1 MKERKNQNVNFN
13 NFCYANV
20 ENLKSPSRNFL
31 QNRNF
36 LLGSLRSDFPWL
48 SVLRLKWGEDDG
60 AENILYDTLL
70 KVPHGNYHIRNISCT
85 DHRPTSFPLFHR
97 RIRNQ
102 KLCRLVLIFKL
113 YLFTMSNQK
122 IYDPL
127 HFSTEEIDFFF
138 RIAIG
143 RQLRYHLHLNLDWY
157 PLILET
163 VIGSTVFSC
172 ESWTFVYRAVRI
184 QIAGTDLY
192 GETGCVFLFC
202 TPDKQIGAGS
212 LTEIIITWR

>member
-70 KVPHGNYHIRNISCT
+70 KVPHGNYHKRNISCT
-85 DHRPTSFPLFHR
+85 DHHPTSFPLFYR
-97 RIRNQ
+97 RIRNYVDLFLFLNCIYSPCPIKKFMTPCIFRQ
-102 KLCRLVLIFKL
+102 KKL
-113 YLFTMSNQK
+113 TFFSNR
-122 IYDPL
+122 
-127 HFSTEEIDFFF
+127 HWTSTEIPSSS
-138 RIAIG
+138 
-143 RQLRYHLHLNLDWY
+143 QSW
-157 PLILET
+157 LIP
-163 VIGSTVFSC
+163 SY
-172 ESWTFVYRAVRI
+172 SWNRHWKYSI
-184 QIAGTDLY
+184 
-192 GETGCVFLFC
+192 
-202 TPDKQIGAGS
+202 
-212 LTEIIITWR
+212 